1 MDLPACGNFVAGT
14 CERNE
19 VVIARET
26 DEGFVIYCKCCQSSA
41 FWPKDKAEERGK
53 YESYL
58 KHRAAREAQVKH
70 EGSRPA
76 FG

>member
-1 MDLPACGNFVAGT
+1 MDLPPCGNFQAGT

-19 VVIARET
+19 TYIARET
-26 DEGFVIYCKCCQSSA
+26 DDAYVIGCKCCNSFA
-41 FWPKDKAEERGK
+41 VWPKDKAESRGK